1 MHVDAI
7 GKHGEGFGFKFQFS
21 LTFLGGPGPKVRAR
35 FQPFGQKPRPRSIP
49 VKHFEQAAPFVAE
62 HKERSA
68 ARVLLQPVCD
78 QGMQRVGPGAHVTGI
93 QGDVDLEAAAKAQHG
108 WARDLSN

>member
-1 MHVDAI
+1 MHVDAV

-49 VKHFEQAAPFVAE
+49 VKDFEQAAPFVAE

-68 ARVLLQPVCD
+68 ACVFPELVHD
-78 QGMQRVGPGAHVTGI
+78 QGMQGVDPGSHVAGI
-93 QGDVDLEAAAKAQHG
+93 QGDVDLETAAKA
-108 WARDLSN
+108 